1 MYICKYIY
9 THTDIHIHIH
19 IYIYICIYIYI
30 YVYIYIYIYSTPPPC
45 TASSTELKSERH
57 MTNRGFQLSTQVDY
71 QSAELDPSIGH
82 VAL

>member
-1 MYICKYIY
+1 M
-9 THTDIHIHIH
+9 
-19 IYIYICIYIYI
+19 
-30 YVYIYIYIYSTPPPC
+30 YIYIYIYSTPPPC